1 MSVDRQVMAIVTMA
15 DMAVER
21 ALHALPYIAAG
32 IAGICVVWAILRAR
46 GRHKC

>member
-1 MSVDRQVMAIVTMA
+1 MSTERVIMTAVVKA